1 MRTNRSEISFEHESH
16 GWSDFLNTNRTN
28 GAEGAKGGSKTC
40 ATLHAKRKTPEKYK
54 KEPRARRA
62 YSPFTPIRFSRVHAF
77 LANPTQLAFKV

>member
-28 GAEGAKGGSKTC
+28 GADGATGDSKIC
-40 ATLHAKRKTPEKYK
+40 ATLHGKRKTEEKYK

-62 YSPFTPIRFSRVHAF
+62 LSPFVPIRFSRVHAF
-77 LANPTQLAFKV
+77 PPNPTQLGFKV